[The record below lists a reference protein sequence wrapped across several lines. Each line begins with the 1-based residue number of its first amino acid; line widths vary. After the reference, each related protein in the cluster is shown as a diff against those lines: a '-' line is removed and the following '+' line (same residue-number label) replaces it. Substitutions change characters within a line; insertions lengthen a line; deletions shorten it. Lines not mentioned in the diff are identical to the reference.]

1 MINGGPT
8 RSKLIKV
15 LYKVDMQKAQKEIE
29 KLQYINSFYTL
40 YTKEKKP
47 ALRDDLD
54 AFMLE
59 RSKHYW

>member
-15 LYKVDMQKAQKEIE
+15 LYKVDMQKAQKKIE

-40 YTKEKKP
+40 YTKEKK
-47 ALRDDLD
+47 AGTQR
-54 AFMLE
+54 
-59 RSKHYW
+59 